1 MTYRIVYD
9 NETGQIAMN
18 RNLSDAQ
25 VQEIISKNPKWS
37 YIDGAVDSVSE
48 RVVNLQTLKIER
60 RQRRIPSVANLIRE
74 RRKLLLQACDWTDT
88 LSAKTRLGDD
98 LYNQWQTYRQALRDL
113 PDEQGGVNSIDDVA
127 WPTPPQ

>member
-1 MTYRIVYD
+1 MTYRIIYD
-9 NETGQIAMN
+9 NQTGQIAMN

-25 VQEIISKNPKWS
+25 VEKICAENANWS

-74 RRKLLLQACDWTDT
+74 RRKLLLQGCDWT
-88 LSAKTRLGDD
+88 
-98 LYNQWQTYRQALRDL
+98 QTADSPLTPEKKSEWAVYRQALRDL

>member
-9 NETGQIAMN
+9 NETGIIAMN
-18 RNLSDAQ
+18 RNLSNAQ
-25 VQEIISKNPKWS
+25 VEKICAENAKWS

-48 RVVNLQTLKIER
+48 RVINLQTLKIER

-74 RRKLLLQACDWTDT
+74 RRKLLLSGCDWTQAADSP
-88 LSAKTRLGDD
+88 LSAESKQAWAD
-98 LYNQWQTYRQALRDL
+98 YRQALRDL
-113 PDEQGGVNSIDDVA
+113 PDEQGSVNSIEDVV

>member
-9 NETGQIAMN
+9 NQTGVIVMN

-25 VQEIISKNPKWS
+25 VEKICAENTNWS

-48 RVVNLQTLKIER
+48 RVVNLQTLKIEKR
-60 RQRRIPSVANLIRE
+60 SRRIPSIANLIRE
-74 RRKLLLQACDWTDT
+74 QRKLLLAGCDWTQTADSP
-88 LSAKTRLGDD
+88 LSAESK
-98 LYNQWQTYRQALRDL
+98 QAWAAYRQALRDL
-113 PDEQGGVNSIDDVA
+113 PDEQGSVNSIDDVV

>member
-74 RRKLLLQACDWTDT
+74 RRKLLLQACDWTQGADSPLT
-88 LSAKTRLGDD
+88 PEKKS
-98 LYNQWQTYRQALRDL
+98 QWAAYRQALRDL

>member
-9 NETGQIAMN
+9 NQTGIIALN

-25 VQEIISKNPKWS
+25 VEKLCAENANWS
-37 YIDGAVDSVSE
+37 YINGAVDSVSE
-48 RVVNLQTLKIER
+48 RVINLQTLKIER

-74 RRKLLLQACDWTDT
+74 QRKLLLQGCDWTQAADSP
-88 LSAKTRLGDD
+88 LSEEQKAA
-98 LYNQWQTYRQALRDL
+98 WAAYRQALRDL

>member
-9 NETGQIAMN
+9 NETGVIAMN
-18 RNLSDAQ
+18 RNLSNAQ
-25 VQEIISKNPKWS
+25 VEKICAENAKWS

-48 RVVNLQTLKIER
+48 RVINLQTLKIER

-74 RRKLLLQACDWTDT
+74 RRKLLLSGCDWTQTADSP
-88 LSAKTRLGDD
+88 LSAESKQAWAD
-98 LYNQWQTYRQALRDL
+98 YRQALRDL
-113 PDEQGGVNSIDDVA
+113 PDEQGGVNSIDDVV